1 LTVEEFLRTTDRAIV
16 RGAKAGDGPG
26 YTLEAIAVRISH
38 DITEARERGDLPA
51 YTRTVV
57 TVLPWRRMLHIRV
70 EGFDTV
76 PPRATSRAV
85 ITTLFDLVSA
95 YNIIPLDSF
104 ELPMFTQHIVLVDPD
119 GQPLAAIV
127 GAGAGEVEPLMPQ

>member
-1 LTVEEFLRTTDRAIV
+1 MDEFLRSPDSAMV

-26 YTLEAIAVRISH
+26 HTLEAIAVRISH

-57 TVLPWRRMLHIRV
+57 TVLPWQRMLHIRV

-76 PPRATSRAV
+76 PAPATSRAV

-95 YNIIPLDSF
+95 YNIIPLDPVA
-104 ELPMFTQHIVLVDPD
+104 LPTFVQQVVLVNQY
-119 GQPLAAIV
+119 GQPFAAIV
-127 GAGAGEVEPLMPQ
+127 GAGVGEVEPVTPR

>member
-1 LTVEEFLRTTDRAIV
+1 MDEFLHTKDSAIV

-38 DITEARERGDLPA
+38 DITEARKREDLPA

-57 TVLPWRRMLHIRV
+57 TVLPWQRMLHIRV

-76 PPRATSRAV
+76 PARATSRAV
-85 ITTLFDLVSA
+85 ITTLFDLVST
-95 YNIIPLDSF
+95 YNIIPLDSV
-104 ELPMFTQHIVLVDPD
+104 ELPLFTQHIVLVDSF
-119 GQPLAAIV
+119 GQPFAAIV
-127 GAGAGEVEPLMPQ
+127 GAGAGEAEPVMQ